1 MPSRRTRWTLRGLAA
16 AVLAFGSGVAPG
28 AQQAP
33 SRATAAADPPY
44 RTFVSTYC
52 ITCHNSKVKAGSLQL
67 DAINTQD
74 LAAHHEAWEKVALKL
89 RAHQMPPQ
97 GAKQPDAAVHAAAL
111 TALESALDSLFA
123 THPNPGRTDTFRRL
137 NRTEYR
143 NAVRD
148 LLALDVDVAALLP
161 SDSASFGFDNVTVG
175 NLSPTLL
182 ESYVS
187 AAEKISQLAVGRPG
201 LSVGGTTVRIKPDI
215 TQEGHIEGLPLGTRG
230 GALVSHTFPVNG
242 EYEITIRLARDR
254 NEHIE
259 GLLEPHDV
267 ELLVDGEQ
275 ARVFTIAPI
284 SLSQGVSAADAAS
297 HATLDNHM
305 KIRLPVSAG
314 PHTLGVTFP
323 KKPSL
328 LLETARQPYE
338 AHFNYYR
345 HPRLQPAVYEISI
358 VGPYNPA
365 GAGDTPSRRRVFMCS
380 PAGPPSG
387 AARGAGAPQAQRG
400 AGAEGP
406 AALKEDGCARKILS
420 TLMRRAYRRPVTDA
434 DLKKPF
440 ELYLAAKG
448 EEGFDAG
455 IEMGVSAVLT
465 SPEFLFRIERDPAS
479 AKATAGKPDEGAKAT
494 AGKAYERDRATAA
507 GAGEGAVYRISNLE
521 LATRL
526 SFFLWSSIPD
536 DELLDVAVKGDLDK
550 PAVLERQVTRMLAD
564 PRSQNLVTNFASQ
577 WLHLRNLDSIT
588 PDMRLFPDFDDNLR
602 QAFRQETELL
612 VDSVIR
618 ENRSVLDLLRANY
631 TFVNE
636 RLAKHYGIPNV
647 YGSRFRRIEFG
658 EEDAMRGGLLRQGS
672 ILLVTSYPTRTSP
685 VIRGKWILDNVLG
698 VPPPPPPAT
707 VPALDEVKIAK
718 RNATVRERLAEHR
731 KNPTCAGCHKL
742 TDPIGFALENYDAV
756 GRWRTLEAGEPIDA
770 SGTLFDGT
778 DLRGV
783 AGLQKAILNRP
794 ELFVT
799 TLSEKLL
806 IFALGRGAAYY
817 DAPALRK
824 IVRDASAQD
833 YRFSS
838 VVMGIVNSTPFR
850 MRKAS

>member
-1 MPSRRTRWTLRGLAA
+1 MPTRKTRWTIRCLAGA
-16 AVLAFGSGVAPG
+16 LLVFGTAGAPG
-28 AQQAP
+28 AQQDRE
-33 SRATAAADPPY
+33 RATPSAAAPY
-44 RTFVSTYC
+44 RTLVSTYC
-52 ITCHNSKVKAGSLQL
+52 VSCHNGKVKAGNLEL
-67 DAINTQD
+67 DAINTED
-74 LAAHHEAWEKVALKL
+74 LAAHQEAWERVALKL
-89 RAHQMPPQ
+89 RAHQMPPL
-97 GAKQPDAAVHAAAL
+97 GARQPDQTMHGAAL
-111 TALESALDSLFA
+111 TSLESALDGLSA

-143 NAVRD
+143 NVIRD

-215 TQEGHIEGLPLGTRG
+215 TQEGHVEGLPLGTRG

-259 GLLEPHDV
+259 GLLEPHEV
-267 ELLVDGEQ
+267 ELLLDGERQ
-275 ARVFTIAPI
+275 RLFTIEPI
-284 SLSQGVSAADAAS
+284 SLQGVSAADAPS

-305 KIRLPVSAG
+305 KVRLPVTSG

-328 LLETARQPYE
+328 ILETARQPYE

-358 VGPYNPA
+358 VGPYSPA
-365 GAGDTPSRRRVFMCS
+365 GAGDTPSRRRVFSCQ
-380 PAGPPSG
+380 PASEKDQD
-387 AARGAGAPQAQRG
+387 A
-400 AGAEGP
+400 
-406 AALKEDGCARKILS
+406 CARKILS
-420 TLMRRAYRRPVTDA
+420 TLMRRAYRRPATDA

-440 ELYLAAKG
+440 ELYRTAKAA
-448 EEGFDAG
+448 EGFDAG
-455 IEMGVSAVLT
+455 IEMGLSAVLT
-465 SPEFLFRIERDPAS
+465 SPEFLFRIERDP
-479 AKATAGKPDEGAKAT
+479 G
-494 AGKAYERDRATAA
+494 AA
-507 GAGEGAVYRISNLE
+507 GAKGATGAIYRISDLE

-564 PRSQNLVTNFASQ
+564 PRSENLVTNFASQ
-577 WLHLRNLDSIT
+577 WLHLRNLDAIT

-602 QAFRQETELL
+602 QAFRQETEML
-612 VDSVIR
+612 VESVIR

-647 YGSRFRRIEFG
+647 YGSRFRRIEF
-658 EEDAMRGGLLRQGS
+658 EDTEPASPKPAGAQSVEAERRRGGLLRQGS

-707 VPALDEVKIAK
+707 VPPLDEVKLAK

-756 GRWRTLEAGEPIDA
+756 GRWRVQDAGEPIDA
-770 SGTLFDGT
+770 SGTMFDGT
-778 DLRGV
+778 EFRGV
-783 AGLQKAILNRP
+783 GGLQTAILKRP

-799 TLSEKLL
+799 TLSEKLI
-806 IFALGRGAAYY
+806 IFAIGRGVDYY
-817 DAPALRK
+817 DAPAVRK
-824 IVRDASAQD
+824 IVRDAAAED

-838 VVMGIVNSTPFR
+838 IVMGVVNSTPFR
-850 MRKAS
+850 MRKTS

>member
-1 MPSRRTRWTLRGLAA
+1 MPKRRSRWTSRCLAI
-16 AVLAFGSGVAPG
+16 AVLAVGSVGAPG
-28 AQQAP
+28 AQQD
-33 SRATAAADPPY
+33 REAAARAADAPY
-44 RTFVSTYC
+44 RALVSTYC
-52 ITCHNSKVKAGSLQL
+52 VSCHNSKVKAGSLAL
-67 DAINTQD
+67 DAINTEG
-74 LAAHHEAWEKVALKL
+74 LGAHPEAWEKVALKL
-89 RAHQMPPQ
+89 RARQMPPL
-97 GAKQPDAAVHAAAL
+97 GARRPDEAVHAAAL
-111 TALESALDSLFA
+111 TSLESALDGLSA
-123 THPNPGRTDTFRRL
+123 TVPNPGRTDTFRRL

-143 NAVRD
+143 NAIRD

-201 LSVGGTTVRIKPDI
+201 LSVGGTTVRTKPDI
-215 TQEGHIEGLPLGTRG
+215 TQEGHLDGLPLGTRG
-230 GALVSHTFPVNG
+230 GALVSHTFPMDG

-254 NEHIE
+254 NEHID

-267 ELLVDGEQ
+267 ELLLDGEQ
-275 ARVFTIAPI
+275 QRVFAIAPI
-284 SLSQGVSAADAAS
+284 SLAQGVSAADAPS
-297 HATLDNHM
+297 HETLDSHM
-305 KIRLPVSAG
+305 KVRLQVGAG

-328 LLETARQPYE
+328 ILETARQPYE

-365 GAGDTPSRRRVFMCS
+365 GAGDTPSRRRIFTCS
-380 PAGPPSG
+380 PPSG
-387 AARGAGAPQAQRG
+387 AGAAS
-400 AGAEGP
+400 
-406 AALKEDGCARKILS
+406 KEDACAKKILS
-420 TLMRRAYRRPVTDA
+420 SLMRRAYRRPATDA

-440 ELYLAAKG
+440 ELYQAAKAAD
-448 EEGFDAG
+448 GFDAG

-465 SPEFLFRIERDPAS
+465 SPEFLFRIDRDPAGVTPCTPYALS
-479 AKATAGKPDEGAKAT
+479 D
-494 AGKAYERDRATAA
+494 
-507 GAGEGAVYRISNLE
+507 LE

-526 SFFLWSSIPD
+526 SFFLWSSVPD

-550 PAVLERQVTRMLAD
+550 PAVLERQVMRMLAD

-577 WLHLRNLDSIT
+577 WLHLRNLDAIT

-602 QAFRQETELL
+602 QAFREETELL
-612 VDSVIR
+612 VESVIR
-618 ENRSVLDLLRANY
+618 ENRSELDLLRANY

-647 YGSRFRRIEFG
+647 YGSRFRRIDFG
-658 EEDAMRGGLLRQGS
+658 EGAQRGGLLRQGS

-707 VPALDEVKIAK
+707 VPALDDVKMSK
-718 RNATVRERLAEHR
+718 RNASVRERLAEHR
-731 KNPTCAGCHKL
+731 KNPTCAGCHRL
-742 TDPIGFALENYDAV
+742 MDPVGFALENYDAV
-756 GRWRTLEAGEPIDA
+756 GRWRTLESGEPIDA

-778 DLRGV
+778 DFRGV
-783 AGLQKAILNRP
+783 AGLQSAILKRP
-794 ELFVT
+794 ELFIT

-806 IFALGRGAAYY
+806 IFAIGRGVAYY
-817 DAPALRK
+817 DAPAMRK
-824 IVRDASAQD
+824 IVRDSSAQD

-838 VVMGIVNSTPFR
+838 IVMGVVNSTPFR